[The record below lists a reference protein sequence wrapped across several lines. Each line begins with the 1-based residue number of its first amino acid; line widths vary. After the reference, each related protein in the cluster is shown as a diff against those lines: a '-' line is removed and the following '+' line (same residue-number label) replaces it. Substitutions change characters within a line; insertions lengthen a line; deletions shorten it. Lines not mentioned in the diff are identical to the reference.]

1 MKGENRHPKTGN
13 AAVWLLATLAL
24 LIACL
29 GLMGCTVSS
38 EGWTE
43 EQIVEANKKLMQKEL
58 GIKESAAWQ
67 NAETLAKLGV
77 GRIAEISEE
86 PGDYPGV
93 RCITMK
99 DDKGKVYWSPIS
111 DKIETM
117 QTINEDGPRGKN
129 VYIMTP

>member
-1 MKGENRHPKTGN
+1 MKNENEHPKTGN
-13 AAVWLLATLAL
+13 ATVRLLAAL
-24 LIACL
+24 IFFAACL

-58 GIKESAAWQ
+58 GIEESAARQ
-67 NAETLAKLGV
+67 NAEVLAKLGV
-77 GRIAEISEE
+77 GRIVEISED

-93 RCITMK
+93 RRITMK

-111 DKIETM
+111 DKVETM
-117 QTINEDGPRGKN
+117 DRINEDGPRGKTI
-129 VYIMTP
+129 YFLAI